1 MLWKCRVTETQR
13 QTISTEVIVA
23 FIVQKESL
31 VHQNI
36 PLPEAIKTGI
46 RYPKVDSVS
55 VFKDALSGAT
65 TATASSI
72 TLEATPSSRDRSTVG
87 SNH

>member
-1 MLWKCRVTETQR
+1 MESWKYNDYNQRCCGSVELLRTQR

-36 PLPEAIKTGI
+36 PLPEA
-46 RYPKVDSVS
+46 
-55 VFKDALSGAT
+55 
-65 TATASSI
+65 
-72 TLEATPSSRDRSTVG
+72 
-87 SNH
+87 